1 MIVVVPR
8 VIARTLGVKTMRL
21 PTSRRQKQNDV
32 VERTGRSVIPIY
44 RFRSGGT
51 QSRMTAG
58 FRSYV
63 RLLFQTQPGL
73 ISPTI
78 TVRSHPRTGQNCSK
92 RPPSVQRIWKAPPL
106 CVVARLCLGVW
117 NCSTSDGSRLRAR
130 IALRPARHDSARSP
144 RRPRRNDLLFGRARF
159 GQNAVRCSFR
169 TDGPVGSLTRLSRPG
184 CRL

>member
-117 NCSTSDGSRLRAR
+117 NCSTSDGSRLRAM
-130 IALRPARHDSARSP
+130 IALRPVPLHVSRSHQ
-144 RRPRRNDLLFGRARF
+144 RKFAGGAVGCVLLGFVAIWDCGRCGR
-159 GQNAVRCSFR
+159 
-169 TDGPVGSLTRLSRPG
+169 VGG
-184 CRL
+184 H